1 MILLTKHR
9 RCLIE
14 SKKVGFKSVYYDV
27 MFVIGDHAYQHFE
40 SIPCVDDELTWK
52 HDFWWKVYQ
61 FCIVRGIPDNCDM
74 YYTSI
79 PNEGALNGK

>member
-1 MILLTKHR
+1 MK
-9 RCLIE
+9 

-27 MFVIGDHAYQHFE
+27 MFVIGDHAYKYFE
-40 SIPCVDDELTWK
+40 SIPCVDDEQTWK

-61 FCIVRGIPDNCDM
+61 FFILRGIPDNCDM

-79 PNEGALNGK
+79 PSEVT

>member
-1 MILLTKHR
+1 MEI
-9 RCLIE
+9 
-14 SKKVGFKSVYYDV
+14 KKVGFKSVYYDV
-27 MFVIGDHAYQHFE
+27 MFVIGDHAYQYFE
-40 SIPCVDDELTWK
+40 SIPYGDELTWK

-79 PNEGALNGK
+79 PSEVT